1 MVLTFFS
8 RCINIGVVVNM
19 SRVLTAVWLTFTPRM
34 GFPVTDPVFQQ
45 AFETVRKSWSDEA
58 WNALTPRQITD
69 AIYREIR
76 RIDAETAAP
85 AATSATDP
93 ARHGR

>member
-8 RCINIGVVVNM
+8 RCINTRIVANL
-19 SRVLTAVWLTFTPRM
+19 SPVLAAISLTSVLLVD
-34 GFPVTDPVFQQ
+34 FPVTDPVFQQ
-45 AFETVRKSWSDEA
+45 AFEAVRKSYSDEA

-76 RIDAETAAP
+76 RIDAEMAA
-85 AATSATDP
+85 AATTSATEP
-93 ARHGR
+93 ADDKR